1 VTANNNMGAA
11 ELLRKYLERPAGSDL
26 LGEMVKMA
34 AELLMD
40 ADVDLICNAGYNERS
55 DDRQDSHNGHRARR
69 WDTRAGTIS
78 SQSANEV
85 LTGVLANEGAGL
97 SAHGVL
103 ERAQLR
109 AEDFDILAAEYQT
122 LARAAQQQ
130 RWDELLGH
138 SALDPERLA
147 QVRQRPAYGP
157 LLAALR
163 GAEAHGLEVEQTLP
177 GLVATRPLKD
187 AEDPAAVLRDRVD
200 RCAQA
205 AGSSRRAGRNLIA
218 GLIPR
223 AVDVTDPEMARGL
236 EERVEAMQLRA
247 RALAEQAVERNQI
260 WVRRL
265 GIAPSD
271 PRARERWIEAVTTVV
286 AYRDRWNIDD
296 YRLPIGPNVPARS
309 IDAVNQRD
317 LARAA
322 LERGS
327 RLSFAAETSSE
338 LEAVDVGFIAT
349 GGPSL

>member
-1 VTANNNMGAA
+1 
-11 ELLRKYLERPAGSDL
+11 
-26 LGEMVKMA
+26 
-34 AELLMD
+34 
-40 ADVDLICNAGYNERS
+40 
-55 DDRQDSHNGHRARR
+55 
-69 WDTRAGTIS
+69 
-78 SQSANEV
+78 
-85 LTGVLANEGAGL
+85 
-97 SAHGVL
+97 
-103 ERAQLR
+103 
-109 AEDFDILAAEYQT
+109 
-122 LARAAQQQ
+122 
-130 RWDELLGH
+130 
-138 SALDPERLA
+138 
-147 QVRQRPAYGP
+147 
-157 LLAALR
+157 
-163 GAEAHGLEVEQTLP
+163 
-177 GLVATRPLKD
+177 
-187 AEDPAAVLRDRVD
+187 
-200 RCAQA
+200 
-205 AGSSRRAGRNLIA
+205 
-218 GLIPR
+218 
-223 AVDVTDPEMARGL
+223 MARGL
-236 EERVEAMQLRA
+236 EERDEAMQRRA